1 MRSKRRRECPQGILT
16 TPQSKIGSEVPIF
29 ASSPMRGAK
38 GAAIE
43 RNDKS
48 EFEIG
53 DIMGKR
59 ILKIVLI
66 VLSYVLV
73 AAVAVGL
80 TLVFGSNKLTQLELL
95 LKTYYVDR
103 DTVDYDALEDAA
115 AAAMMDA
122 LPDGWSYYVSAQQY
136 EDYENDRK
144 NSFVGV
150 GITIQANDA
159 GQIEIVKV
167 SAGSGAEAAG
177 ILPGD
182 ILVSAGGQ
190 DLTGISVDAVS
201 TYVRGEEGSAVELGV
216 LRDGTAM
223 TFTVERSRIQVQ
235 VVTSAMVAD
244 GIGYVRIENFHE
256 RSAEDAIA
264 AVEELRSQGA
274 KALIFDVRGNG
285 GGYKDELVKLLDHLL
300 PEGDLF
306 CSVDYSG
313 KKEVDTSDASCVE
326 LPMAVLMDGNSYSAA
341 EFFPAALEEY
351 DWAITVGKP
360 TVGKGHFQQ
369 TFRLPDGSAVA
380 ISTGKYYTPKGVSL
394 SEAGGLTPN
403 VMVEMEDEAKA
414 KLYSGI
420 LPYEEDPQLQAAI
433 EVLKQ

>member
-1 MRSKRRRECPQGILT
+1 MK
-16 TPQSKIGSEVPIF
+16 
-29 ASSPMRGAK
+29 
-38 GAAIE
+38 
-43 RNDKS
+43 
-48 EFEIG
+48 
-53 DIMGKR
+53 KR
-59 ILKIVLI
+59 ILLI
-66 VLSYVLV
+66 LLRVLSYVLV
-73 AAVAVGL
+73 AAIAVGL
-80 TLVFGSNKLTQLELL
+80 TLAFGTNKVTQLETLI
-95 LKTYYVDR
+95 KTFHVDR
-103 DTVDYDALEDAA
+103 EDIDYTALEDAA

-136 EDYENDRK
+136 EDYANDRK

-167 SAGSGAEAAG
+167 SPGSGAEAAG

-182 ILVSAGGQ
+182 ILVSAAGQ
-190 DLTGISVDAVS
+190 DLTDISVNDVS
-201 TYVRGEEGSAVELGV
+201 TYVRGEEGTTVELGI
-216 LRDGTAM
+216 LRQDAPM
-223 TFTVERSRIQVQ
+223 SFTVTRSRIQVQ
-235 VVTSAMVAD
+235 VVTSAMVAE

-256 RSAEDAIA
+256 RSAEDAIG
-264 AVEELRSQGA
+264 AVEDLRAQGA

-313 KKEVDTSDASCVE
+313 KKEVDKSDAACVE

-341 EFFPAALEEY
+341 EFFPAALVEY
-351 DWAITVGKP
+351 DWAITVGEP

-394 SEAGGLTPN
+394 SEAGGLTPT
-403 VMVEMEDEAKA
+403 VTVEMDDQTRT
-414 KLYSGI
+414 KLYSGL

-433 EVLKQ
+433 AALQQ